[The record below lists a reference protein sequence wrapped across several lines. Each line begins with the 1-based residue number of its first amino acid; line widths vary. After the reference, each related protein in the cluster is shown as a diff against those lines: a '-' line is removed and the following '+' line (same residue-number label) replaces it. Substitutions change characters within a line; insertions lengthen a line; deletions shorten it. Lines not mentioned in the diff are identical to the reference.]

1 MLDPAALAAAEAL
14 DLIVRGFL
22 FCLRRDERGRL
33 GVQAPHLAG
42 YGAVLADW
50 DSADLRR
57 RVQAGRQQGI
67 AKAVGISKLSD
78 LQVLDGTGGLGRD
91 AFTLAALG
99 ARVTVVERSPVVAAL
114 LLDALRRA
122 QEQPGLQA
130 AASRMAVCHAETLDA
145 LTQGRVDVV
154 YLDPMYPD
162 DGKRALPAK
171 EMQILRDL
179 TGGDADADALL
190 VPALEAARR
199 RVVVKRP
206 LKAPPLAGCKP
217 GLVFAGTQARFDVYL
232 KPSAP
237 PVQSG

>member
-1 MLDPAALAAAEAL
+1 MAAAEAL
-14 DLIVRGFL
+14 DLNVRGFL

-42 YGAVLADW
+42 YGAVVADW
-50 DSADLRR
+50 DNADLRR
-57 RVQAGRQQGI
+57 RVQAGRQQGL
-67 AKAVGISKLSD
+67 AKAVGLSKQPD

-99 ARVTVVERSPVVAAL
+99 AQVTVVERAPVVVAL

-122 QEQPGLQA
+122 RQQPGLQA
-130 AASRMAVCHAETLDA
+130 AAARMTVTYAETLDA
-145 LTQGRVDVV
+145 LAQSMVDVV

-162 DGKRALPAK
+162 DSRRALPGK
-171 EMQILRDL
+171 EMQVLRDL

-190 VPALEAARR
+190 APALRAARR

-206 LKAPPLAGCKP
+206 LRAPPLAGCKP
-217 GLVFAGTQARFDVYL
+217 ALDFTGTQARFDVYL
-232 KPSAP
+232 KATAPSA
-237 PVQSG
+237 VQG